1 MCVEV
6 KCWPSCLESILRIQ
20 REPLICLL
28 GRGLGVIA
36 DNGKWELGS
45 ATNKIKEKYKV
56 GSRDGHILFIVLCVP
71 RRLGTGHSFIN

>member
-1 MCVEV
+1 MCIEV
-6 KCWPSCLESILRIQ
+6 KCWPTCLESILWIQ
-20 REPLICLL
+20 GEPFIYLL

-56 GSRDGHILFIVLCVP
+56 GSRDGYILFIVPCVP